1 MKSKASILC
10 LLCLLFASSIASPLK
25 ASDDDPRPLW
35 INSGL
40 NNRDLTLAPDGN
52 LMLSTV
58 MAPANQF
65 ATIVMWRKRGG
76 KWQDAEIAPFS
87 GRYPDIEPMFSP
99 DGSKLFFASKRPNPA
114 RDGSD
119 WDIWFVHHENGN
131 FSEPVNPGEPINTPA
146 NEFYPSVAANGN
158 LYFTS
163 QREDGAGSE
172 DIFLAQWADG
182 AYSSVKP
189 LGTGVNTAGFEFNA
203 FVSPDESYLIF
214 SAQGRA
220 DDMGGGDLYISFRDD
235 SGRFAPARHLPASV
249 NSAMLDYCPVV
260 VGDRFYFTSRRFAAP
275 KGFSRYQ
282 DVAEAFQSFGNGL
295 GDIYWVPL
303 SSIMA
308 R

>member
-1 MKSKASILC
+1 MKPNASIRC
-10 LLCLLFASSIASPLK
+10 LVCLFVASSIACTLT
-25 ASDDDPRPLW
+25 ASGDEASPLW

-40 NNRDLTLAPDGN
+40 NNRDLTLTPDGN

-76 KWQDAEIAPFS
+76 RWQDAEIAPFS

-99 DGSKLFFASKRPNPA
+99 DGSKLFFASKRPNPD

-119 WDIWFVHHENGN
+119 WDIWFVHHDDGN
-131 FSEPVNPGEPINTPA
+131 FSEPINPGEPINTAA

-163 QREDGAGSE
+163 QRDGGAGSE
-172 DIFLAQWADG
+172 DIFFAQWAEG

-189 LGTGVNTAGFEFNA
+189 LGAGVNTAGFEFNA

-235 SGRFAPARHLPASV
+235 SGAFAPAIHLPEPV
-249 NSAMLDYCPVV
+249 NSAMLDYCPFV
-260 VGDRFYFTSRRFAAP
+260 VGDRFYFTSRRFAASA
-275 KGFSRYQ
+275 GFSRYQ
-282 DVAEAFQSFGNGL
+282 DVAEAFQSAGNGL

-303 SSIMA
+303 SRVMVQ
-308 R
+308 